1 MIKLINK
8 KYDSI
13 SKLLAEERCDKI
25 GICSPGDNV
34 FYIHN
39 RNEIYDFVN
48 PLSSYKYAVYQ
59 NSVLCIVL

>member
-1 MIKLINK
+1 MIKLIDK
-8 KYDSI
+8 KYDTI
-13 SKLLAEERCDKI
+13 SKLIAEQRSERI
-25 GICSPGDNV
+25 GLCQPGDDV

-59 NSVLCIVL
+59 NNVLCIVL